1 MSHKNMTVAINEAI
15 DQEMQRDERVFVAG
29 EDVRVGGPFGT
40 EANLLAK
47 YGEQRIVNTSISEQA
62 LTGLG
67 VGAAAVG
74 LRPIIEI
81 MIMDFVTVAMDQ
93 IVNQMAKMKY
103 MLGGKPVLPIV
114 VTTHAGVDSSSAAQ
128 HSGSLEAW
136 FCHVPGLKVVMPSN
150 AYDAKGLLISAIRD
164 DNPVI
169 FISNKKCLQSACE
182 VPDESYEVPLGVA
195 ATVREGEDLTIVAT
209 GRMVADALEAADRL
223 HTLGISAEVI
233 DPRTLSPLDV
243 SAILAS
249 VRKTS
254 RVIVAQEAVR
264 NCGLAA
270 EIAATIADEAFDY
283 LDAPVK
289 RIGAPFTPVPFGPIL
304 EAAYLPNVES
314 ILQEAAAI
322 FPGRVS
328 LDV

>member
-1 MSHKNMTVAINEAI
+1 MTEMTMTGAINQAI
-15 DQEMQRDERVFVAG
+15 DQEMARDTRVFVAG

-40 EANLLAK
+40 EAGLLDK
-47 YGEQRIVNTSISEQA
+47 YGPKRVVNTAISELA

-103 MLGGKPVLPIV
+103 MLGGQATLPIV
-114 VTTHAGVDSSSAAQ
+114 VTTHAGIDSSSAAQ

-150 AYDAKGLLISAIRD
+150 AYDAKGLLAASIRD

-169 FISNKKCLQSACE
+169 FISNKRCMQTSGD
-182 VPDESYEVPLGVA
+182 VPEGDYLVPLGVA
-195 ATVREGEDLTIVAT
+195 DIKRPGKDVTLVVT
-209 GRMVADALEAADRL
+209 GRMVLEGLEAASELARE
-223 HTLGISAEVI
+223 GIEVEVI
-233 DPRTLSPLDV
+233 DPRTLSPLDFTT
-243 SAILAS
+243 ILES
-249 VRKTS
+249 VRKTN
-254 RVIVAQEAVR
+254 RAVVAHEAVEF
-264 NCGLAA
+264 CGVGA
-270 EIAATIADEAFDY
+270 EIAATISDRAFDD

-289 RIGAPFTPVPFGPIL
+289 RVGAPFTPVPFAPML
-304 EAAYLPNVES
+304 EDIYRPDKD
-314 ILQEAAAI
+314 AI
-322 FPGRVS
+322 VRTVRELLTG
-328 LDV
+328 

>member
-1 MSHKNMTVAINEAI
+1 MSIKTMTAAINEAI
-15 DQEMQRDERVFVAG
+15 DQEMGRDDRVFVAG

-40 EANLLAK
+40 EANLLEK
-47 YGEQRIVNTSISEQA
+47 YGERRIVNTSISEQA
-62 LTGLG
+62 LTGIG

-114 VTTHAGVDSSSAAQ
+114 VTTHAGIDSSSAAQ

-150 AYDAKGLLISAIRD
+150 AYDAKGLLIAAIRD

-169 FISNKKCLQSACE
+169 YISNKLCMQSSCE
-182 VPDESYEVPLGVA
+182 VPDEPYTVPLGKA
-195 ATVREGEDLTIVAT
+195 HIARTGKDITLIAT
-209 GRMVADALEAADRL
+209 GRMVIDALAAAD
-223 HTLGISAEVI
+223 TLAASGIDAEVI
-233 DPRTLSPLDV
+233 DPRTLSPLDFDT
-243 SAILAS
+243 ILAS
-249 VRKTS
+249 VQKTS
-254 RVIVAQEAVR
+254 RAVVAHEAVK
-264 NCGLAA
+264 NCGIGA
-270 EIAATIADEAFDY
+270 EIAARISDEAFDF

-289 RIGAPFTPVPFGPIL
+289 RVGAPFTPVPFAPVL
-304 EAAYLPNVES
+304 EAVYLPTARDIIDAVAE
-314 ILQEAAAI
+314 I
-322 FPGRVS
+322 FPDRVKR
-328 LDV
+328 

>member
-1 MSHKNMTVAINEAI
+1 MTLKTMTAAIAEAV
-15 DQEMQRDERVFVAG
+15 DQEMARDARVFVAG
-29 EDVRVGGPFGT
+29 EDVQVGGPFGT
-40 EANLLAK
+40 DAGLFAK
-47 YGEQRIVNTSISEQA
+47 YGPGRVVNTAISELA

-74 LRPIIEI
+74 LRPVIEI

-103 MLGGKPVLPIV
+103 MLGGQAVLPIV

-136 FCHVPGLKVVMPSN
+136 FCHVPGLKVVMPTS
-150 AYDAKGLLISAIRD
+150 AYDAKGLMAAAIRD

-169 FISNKKCLQSACE
+169 FISNKRCLQTSCD
-182 VPDESYEVPLGVA
+182 VPDTPYTLPLGVA
-195 ATVREGEDLTIVAT
+195 EVKRPGTDLTLVAT
-209 GRMVADALEAADRL
+209 GRLLLDALEAADVL
-223 HTLGISAEVI
+223 ADEGLSLEVI
-233 DPRTLSPLDV
+233 DPRTLSPLDMDT
-243 SAILAS
+243 ILTS

-254 RVIVAQEAVR
+254 RAVVAHEAVR
-264 NCGLAA
+264 FCGLGA

-289 RIGAPFTPVPFGPIL
+289 RVGAPFTPVPFAPLL
-304 EAAYLPNVES
+304 EKDYLPGKAS
-314 ILQEAAAI
+314 ILQAV
-322 FPGRVS
+322 R
-328 LDV
+328 DVMGA

>member
-1 MSHKNMTVAINEAI
+1 MSIKNMTAAINEAI
-15 DQEMQRDERVFVAG
+15 DLEMARDERVFVAG

-47 YGEQRIVNTSISEQA
+47 YGEKRIVNTAISEQA

-136 FCHVPGLKVVMPSN
+136 FCHVPGLKVLMPSN

-169 FISNKKCLQSACE
+169 FVSNKKCLQTSCE
-182 VPDESYEVPLGVA
+182 VPDEAYTVPLGVCKV
-195 ATVREGEDLTIVAT
+195 VREGEDITLVAT
-209 GRMVADALEAADRL
+209 GRMVHDALDAAEQL
-223 HTLGISAEVI
+223 QAAGISAEVI
-233 DPRTLSPLDV
+233 DPRTLSPLDT
-243 SAILAS
+243 STIIKS

-254 RVIVAQEAVR
+254 RAIVAQEAVR
-264 NCGLAA
+264 SCGVGA
-270 EIAATIADEAFDY
+270 EIAATIADEAFDF

-289 RIGAPFTPVPFGPIL
+289 RIGAPFSPVPFGPIL
-304 EAAYLPNVES
+304 EAEYLPNVED
-314 ILQEAAAI
+314 IMAAAAEI
-322 FPGRVS
+322 FPNR
-328 LDV
+328 LPA

>member
-1 MSHKNMTVAINEAI
+1 M
-15 DQEMQRDERVFVAG
+15 AG
-29 EDVRVGGPFGT
+29 TITQSFPVYMVRNRAFG
-40 EANLLAK
+40 
-47 YGEQRIVNTSISEQA
+47 NTAISELA

-74 LRPIIEI
+74 LRPVIEI

-103 MLGGKPVLPIV
+103 MLGGQAVLPIV

-136 FCHVPGLKVVMPSN
+136 FCHVPGLKVVMPTS
-150 AYDAKGLLISAIRD
+150 AYDAKGLMAAAIRD

-169 FISNKKCLQSACE
+169 FISNKRCLQTSCD
-182 VPDESYEVPLGVA
+182 VPDTPYTLPLGVA
-195 ATVREGEDLTIVAT
+195 EVKRPGTDLTLVAT
-209 GRMVADALEAADRL
+209 GRLLLDALEAADVL
-223 HTLGISAEVI
+223 ADEGLSLEVI
-233 DPRTLSPLDV
+233 DPRTLSPLDMDT
-243 SAILAS
+243 ILAS

-254 RVIVAQEAVR
+254 RAVVAHEAVR
-264 NCGLAA
+264 FCGLGA

-289 RIGAPFTPVPFGPIL
+289 RVGAPFTPVPFAPLL
-304 EAAYLPNVES
+304 EKDYLPGKAS
-314 ILQEAAAI
+314 ILQAV
-322 FPGRVS
+322 R
-328 LDV
+328 DVMGT